1 MDILIKESQTK
12 LLITEGVSEILK
24 DIYEDT
30 IDYSADLYKRVVKKF
45 GINVRIL
52 LTFSAAIGGIA
63 RPLENYLAGK
73 YPELNEEE
81 LIMLVIAIVCILWNE
96 NRNIVKEFVG
106 KIQNLGIDEEFK
118 DGLKKAKKLQSS
130 FSRFMLTVLQ
140 GGATLSD
147 IAAYTYMIPLVGHL
161 VMVLQGQ
168 DFSPE
173 QIEML
178 VRRLSLIG
186 VFHVSTAVLQMIVD
200 RILGKSN

>member
-63 RPLENYLAGK
+63 RPLEEYLAGK

-81 LIMLVIAIVCILWNE
+81 IIMLVVAIVSILWNE

-106 KIQNLGIDEEFK
+106 KIQTLGIDDEFK

>member
-1 MDILIKESQTK
+1 MDILIKETQTK
-12 LLITEGVSEILK
+12 ILITEGVSEILK
-24 DIYEDT
+24 GIYEDT
-30 IDYSADLYKRVVKKF
+30 IDYSADLYKRVVNKF

-63 RPLENYLAGK
+63 RPLEEYLAGK

-81 LIMLVIAIVCILWNE
+81 IIMLVVAIVSILWNE

-106 KIQNLGIDEEFK
+106 KIQTLGIDDEFK